1 MKSLSCL
8 LILVIISFSY
18 TAIGQVKDCSKFK
31 NGTFKMVTEEG
42 TYILKRTDSLQLEA
56 KTGSDIVMEFIV
68 KWTDSCT
75 YTLFPTE
82 NTFKKF
88 PSLPKNGILTVTITE
103 TKEKSYL
110 QTTTSNFADFK
121 ISSEIIKIN

>member
-1 MKSLSCL
+1 MNFLIVIVLTSLS
-8 LILVIISFSY
+8 Y
-18 TAIGQVKDCSKFK
+18 TGIAQTKDCSKFK
-31 NGTFKMVTEEG
+31 NGTFKMITEEG
-42 TYILKRTDSLQLEA
+42 TYILKRSDSLQLET
-56 KTGSDIVMEFIV
+56 KTGSGIVMEFIV

-88 PSLPKNGILTVTITE
+88 PSLPKNGLLTVTITE

-121 ISSEIIKIN
+121 LKTEIIKIE